1 MDSSA
6 ALIRQLKEDT
16 VVRYPRDVEEALSE
30 LSTQQRKFA
39 VLYAS
44 GEPQHEAYRIAYGNP
59 NQDSARSAAHRLMR
73 ESEPVRTAVQRVQ
86 NWVESKLIQDQPL
99 AIDFCSRKWVEWA
112 NGSDTSAAIRAT
124 ELIAKAAGL
133 FVSRSE
139 ITHRHVVELD
149 QADSQLRSLLADLG
163 VQDTIDAVFHVEHP
177 VEQLGN
183 SRYLVEN
190 KGLVEPSIGATGGCC
205 PTCGRP
211 IEEDAR
217 A

>member
-1 MDSSA
+1 MSSSA

-30 LSTQQRKFA
+30 LTTPQRKFA

-44 GEPQHEAYRIAYGNP
+44 GEPQHEAYRIAYGTENH
-59 NQDSARSAAHRLMR
+59 DSSRSAAHRLMR
-73 ESEPVRTAVQRVQ
+73 ENEPVRTAVQRVQ

-99 AIDFCSRKWVEWA
+99 AVDFCSRKWVEWA
-112 NGSDTSAAIRAT
+112 NGDDKSSAIRAT

-139 ITHRHVVELD
+139 VTHRHILELD
-149 QADSQLRSLLADLG
+149 QADTQFRSLMADLG
-163 VQDTIDAVFHVEHP
+163 VADTIDAMFHVEHP
-177 VEQLGN
+177 DESAQVT
-183 SRYLVEN
+183 EN
-190 KGLVEPSIGATGGCC
+190 KALLAPSIGVSRECC

-211 IEEDAR
+211 IEEDAS

>member
-1 MDSSA
+1 MGSSA

-30 LSTQQRKFA
+30 LTTPQRKFA

-44 GEPQHEAYRIAYGNP
+44 GEPQHEAYRIAYDNP
-59 NQDSARSAAHRLMR
+59 NHDSARSAANRLMR
-73 ESEPVRTAVQRVQ
+73 ENEPVRNAVQRVQ

-99 AIDFCSRKWVEWA
+99 AVDFCSRKWVEWA
-112 NGSDTSAAIRAT
+112 NGDDKSSAIRAT

-139 ITHRHVVELD
+139 ITHRHILDLD
-149 QADSQLRSLLADLG
+149 QADAQLQALMADLG
-163 VQDTIDAVFHVEHP
+163 VSDTIDAMFHVEYH
-177 VEQLGN
+177 VEHTQ
-183 SRYLVEN
+183 VIEN
-190 KGLVEPSIGATGGCC
+190 KGLLTPSIGVSRECC

-211 IEEDAR
+211 IEEDGR